1 MTHLPPR
8 SVPMC
13 YVYPPLLHYKACAKT
28 TKEKVADILLIIF
41 GVLATIY
48 TTFQVG
54 VFGSL
59 HLDSRCSKLNFVP
72 L

>member
-1 MTHLPPR
+1 
-8 SVPMC
+8 MC

-48 TTFQVG
+48 TTFQVCSQKPFN
-54 VFGSL
+54 VDSL
-59 HLDSRCSKLNFVP
+59 CLKLNFVTDD
-72 L
+72 